1 MGRPRRAWG
10 PRALAV
16 GALLSI
22 LPLAAWQPAPPAMT
36 SALPRHVM
44 AEHAHASL
52 ALAGPAEGITDS
64 QAATLRVRLNVLLAE
79 HVYLAARASGAALA
93 GQQAGFEAAAGALV
107 GGNSNDIADAI
118 GAAYGPEAREV
129 FLPLWNSH
137 IGMVVD
143 YVKGLAADDQ
153 AMQQKAVN
161 DLVGYTEDFGAFL
174 SGANE
179 NLPQD
184 VVAEL
189 VRTHV
194 LTLKTV
200 VDAQKARDQVAVYDG
215 LRTAMG
221 HMSMVADPLAGATA
235 KKLPDKFPGDP
246 MSSGASLRVALNNLL
261 AEHVYLAT
269 SAALGGLSGN
279 EAQFTAAA
287 KSLDDNSIELSKA
300 IAAAYGPE
308 AEAAFLPLWR
318 SHIGMVVDYVKG
330 KSAKD
335 QAMQDKAVNDLVGYT
350 QDFAAFLSGANENLP
365 KDAVA
370 ELVKVHALTLKD
382 VIDAQAAGDPV
393 KHFAALRMA
402 AGHMGMIADP
412 LAEATAAKFPDKF
425 GAGAAAMPSHGP
437 GMSHGASA
445 PAQAGMQAEIK
456 QFRFSPDLIE
466 VAVGTTVTW
475 TNQDGAQHSVTRQGG
490 GFDSGLFQQGGTF
503 SYTFDQPGTYD
514 YVCTR
519 HSSMQGSV
527 KVS

>member
-22 LPLAAWQPAPPAMT
+22 LPLAAWQPAPPSVT

-52 ALAGPAEGITDS
+52 ALAAPAEGITDS
-64 QAATLRVRLNVLLAE
+64 QAATLRVRLNTLLAE

-107 GGNSNDIADAI
+107 GGDSNDIADAI
-118 GAAYGPEAREV
+118 GAAYGPEAREA

-137 IGMVVD
+137 INMVVD

-161 DLVGYTEDFGAFL
+161 DLVGYTEDFG
-174 SGANE
+174 
-179 NLPQD
+179 
-184 VVAEL
+184 
-189 VRTHV
+189 
-194 LTLKTV
+194 
-200 VDAQKARDQVAVYDG
+200 
-215 LRTAMG
+215 
-221 HMSMVADPLAGATA
+221 
-235 KKLPDKFPGDP
+235 
-246 MSSGASLRVALNNLL
+246 
-261 AEHVYLAT
+261 
-269 SAALGGLSGN
+269 
-279 EAQFTAAA
+279 
-287 KSLDDNSIELSKA
+287 
-300 IAAAYGPE
+300 
-308 AEAAFLPLWR
+308 
-318 SHIGMVVDYVKG
+318 
-330 KSAKD
+330 
-335 QAMQDKAVNDLVGYT
+335 
-350 QDFAAFLSGANENLP
+350 AFLSGANENLP

-425 GAGAAAMPSHGP
+425 GAGAAAMPAPGMPSHGS

-445 PAQAGMQAEIK
+445 PARAGIQAEIK
-456 QFRFSPDLIE
+456 QFKFSPDPIE
-466 VAVGTTVTW
+466 AAVGTTVTW

-503 SYTFDQPGTYD
+503 SHTFDQPGTYD
-514 YVCTR
+514 YFCAR
-519 HSSMQGSV
+519 HPSMQGSV